1 MSSGRKDSGMEMG
14 TINRFLKIVIHS
26 VCVFIVLSL
35 IAVPFVQS
43 GTAEYYV
50 LILSLI
56 INGLTVAGIF
66 LSRRIIKKI
75 IKSSN
80 SEEKES
86 DEEKEE

>member
-26 VCVFIVLSL
+26 VCVFIVLAL

>member
-26 VCVFIVLSL
+26 VGVCIVLSL

>member
-66 LSRRIIKKI
+66 
-75 IKSSN
+75 
-80 SEEKES
+80 EQAYY
-86 DEEKEE
+86 

>member
-1 MSSGRKDSGMEMG
+1 MG

>member
-66 LSRRIIKKI
+66 LSRRIIKNI